1 VTGPVPD
8 RPGSGDRAPAA
19 TVLRGEAVTLR
30 PSLVRA
36 EIVRLRSRRFVRGL
50 LALAFVLVLAVSVGQ
65 FFNHAL
71 PSASDVA
78 AAKVAA
84 SQQRAFCIQ
93 TSGVPVDQADQVC
106 GVPYQAFLLRSPFLA
121 GTDLPNVAVALG
133 AGIAAVL
140 FLVGT
145 TSGGADWT
153 AKTMPAL
160 LLWEPRRLR
169 VLFTKLGVVL
179 TLALAVSVVVQV
191 AWLGIGAGVTATRGS
206 WAGRPPDFWSQ
217 LFWLD
222 ARLAVL
228 GMLAAGG
235 GYSLACLIRNTGAA
249 LGVTFVY
256 LVIVEAVVA
265 QFVRTLRPY
274 LVTQNVFALVTRGGT
289 DVPSGQQGAGGGF
302 GPQAVVHLS
311 NLRGGGTLL
320 VGVAALTAL
329 AAVSFRRRDLT

>member
-1 VTGPVPD
+1 MTRAGSTG
-8 RPGSGDRAPAA
+8 GAG
-19 TVLRGEAVTLR
+19 TVLRGEAVTGR
-30 PSLVRA
+30 PSLLRA
-36 EIVRLRSRRFVRGL
+36 EILRIRSRRFVRVL
-50 LALAFVLVLAVSVGQ
+50 LALAFVLVVAVSVGQ
-65 FFNHAL
+65 FFNHART
-71 PSASDVA
+71 SAADIA
-78 AAKVAA
+78 AAKVLA
-84 SQQRAFCIQ
+84 SGQRAACVQ
-93 TSGVPVDQADQVC
+93 SGPQLPADQVNQAC
-106 GVPYQAFLLRSPFLA
+106 SIPYQAFLARSPFMA
-121 GTDLPNVAVALG
+121 GTDLPNVALALG
-133 AGIAAVL
+133 AGTAAVL

-153 AKTMPAL
+153 AKTMTAL
-160 LLWEPRRLR
+160 LFWEPRRLR
-169 VLFTKLGVVL
+169 VLATKM
-179 TLALAVSVVVQV
+179 AVVVAVALVVAVAVQA
-191 AWLGIGAGVTATRGS
+191 AWLVIGSVVTATRGS

-235 GYSLACLIRNTGAA
+235 GYALACLIRNTGAA

-274 LVTQNVFALVTRGGT
+274 LVTQNVAALVTRGGT
-289 DVPSGQQGAGGGF
+289 DVPTGQQGAGGGF
-302 GPQAVVHLS
+302 GPETFVHLS